1 MRLGRYSVS
10 KVLGVHEYLSSELW
24 HMYKTLVWWYTL
36 TTQHWGVR
44 RRQRRGSLGLA
55 NQLVYSVATHP
66 DLVRDSVLYIQISK

>member
-1 MRLGRYSVS
+1 MRLGRYAVS

-44 RRQRRGSLGLA
+44 RRQRQEEA
-55 NQLVYSVATHP
+55 W
-66 DLVRDSVLYIQISK
+66 VLLISWFIQ